1 MKKTQKRLFFPLFL
15 LLVFTVL
22 LVGCNAKDSS
32 EPADMSDGDTE
43 TTETAE
49 DTVTNEEEPTEET
62 ETEHNQ
68 EMDHEEA
75 TEEDSD
81 QELNEEETTDDTE
94 SASGTE
100 EENVV
105 TEDVASPLLAQGE
118 TAVFTFQEEGIYNI
132 HCDPHPVMKMTVTV
146 EEGAEIEG
154 SIELDIADYEFSEDI
169 TVAPG
174 TVITW
179 TNQDS
184 ARHNVAIEIGE

>member
-1 MKKTQKRLFFPLFL
+1 
-15 LLVFTVL
+15 
-22 LVGCNAKDSS
+22 
-32 EPADMSDGDTE
+32 MSDGDTE

-49 DTVTNEEEPTEET
+49 DTVTNEEEATEET
-62 ETEHNQ
+62 ETEHEQ

-75 TEEDSD
+75 TEETEEDSD
-81 QELNEEETTDDTE
+81 QEMNQEETTEDTE
-94 SASGTE
+94 SANGTE

-118 TAVFTFQEEGIYNI
+118 TTTFTFQDAGVYNI

-154 SIELDIADYEFSEDI
+154 NIELDIADYEFSEDI
-169 TVAPG
+169 SVAPG

-184 ARHNVAIEIGE
+184 ARHNVAIEIGQ

>member
-1 MKKTQKRLFFPLFL
+1 MKKTQKRLFFPLLL

-22 LVGCNAKDSS
+22 LVGCNANDSS

-49 DTVTNEEEPTEET
+49 DTMTNEEEATEET
-62 ETEHNQ
+62 ETEHDQ

-75 TEEDSD
+75 TEESD
-81 QELNEEETTDDTE
+81 QEMNQEETTDDTE
-94 SASGTE
+94 SANGTE

-174 TVITW
+174 TVVTW